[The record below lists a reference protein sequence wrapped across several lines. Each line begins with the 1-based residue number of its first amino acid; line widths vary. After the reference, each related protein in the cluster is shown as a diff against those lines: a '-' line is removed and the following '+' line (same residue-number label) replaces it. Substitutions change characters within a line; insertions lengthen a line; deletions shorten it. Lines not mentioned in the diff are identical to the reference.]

1 MLRLVQK
8 QTTARYLLSDQTEL
22 AAEWLLDSGI
32 CRPGFGVAEQYR
44 INLTQYA
51 PVSNRATAHYVSTLL
66 WLFESCGETRHIDR
80 ALTVAQYLSRAAKE
94 GNTLA
99 FPGESLTGRRSTEDR
114 LDETSVMVRALLRSW
129 EASHHAEFLMRAI
142 ECAKSMQRM
151 PGRCLPRP
159 ALVWLELAD
168 LTGNPQWRE
177 LYDSS
182 LAWNLTFYPD
192 FLGLR
197 GRKAAAAAASETH
210 LESELISGCRFLEEL
225 LPALASPRSRPSS
238 AVSVF
243 EKTFSLMGQWL
254 HAPAQGTMSSEACAR
269 VLRLRLYAAGLGL
282 MKLDVERVER
292 EAALLG
298 DMQADH
304 HDRRVE
310 GGFYA
315 GQLSNTTEPV
325 VGLTATAL
333 CMQALAQWR
342 KFQGGDFRPDLRQ
355 MI

>member
-8 QTTARYLLSDQTEL
+8 QTTARYLLPDQTER
-22 AAEWLLDSGI
+22 AAEWLVDSGI

-44 INLTQYA
+44 RDVTQYA

-66 WLFESCGETRHIDR
+66 WLFETWGETRHIDR
-80 ALTVAQYLSRAAKE
+80 ALTVAQYLSRVAKE
-94 GNTLA
+94 SNTLA
-99 FPGESLTGRRSTEDR
+99 FPGERLTHGRSAEDR

-159 ALVWLELAD
+159 ALAWLELAD

-197 GRKAAAAAASETH
+197 GRKAAATQASEARN
-210 LESELISGCRFLEEL
+210 ESELISGCRFLEEL
-225 LPALASPRSRPSS
+225 LPALASPRSRPSA
-238 AVSVF
+238 AVSAF
-243 EKTFSLMGQWL
+243 ERIFSFVGQWL
-254 HAPAQGTMSSEACAR
+254 QASAQGTMSSEACAR

-282 MKLDVERVER
+282 MKLDVERAEQ
-292 EAALLG
+292 EASLLG

-310 GGFYA
+310 GGFHA
-315 GQLSNTTEPV
+315 GLRSGATEPV
-325 VGLTATAL
+325 VGLTASAI
-333 CMQALAQWR
+333 CMQALAQW
-342 KFQGGDFRPDLRQ
+342 QQLQSGEFRPALRQ